1 MGEMNLSHIHYS
13 IPPTAGNCTFFSAAH
28 ETFSR
33 RDHILGHKENL
44 NKSKK
49 IKIKIKTIP
58 CILTDHNEIIEING
72 KESHQSHLHSWKL
85 NSILLNDQW
94 VIEKN

>member
-13 IPPTAGNCTFFSAAH
+13 IPPTAANCTFFSAAH

-49 IKIKIKTIP
+49 RKRKRKTIP
-58 CILTDHNEIIEING
+58 YILTDHNEIIWQGKPPKPLTLMEI
-72 KESHQSHLHSWKL
+72 EQHTF
-85 NSILLNDQW
+85 
-94 VIEKN
+94 E